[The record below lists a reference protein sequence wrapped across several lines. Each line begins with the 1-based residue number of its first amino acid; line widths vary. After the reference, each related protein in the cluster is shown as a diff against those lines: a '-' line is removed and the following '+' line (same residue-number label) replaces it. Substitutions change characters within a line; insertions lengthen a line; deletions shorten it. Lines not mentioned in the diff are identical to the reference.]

1 MRKGCS
7 NPSASLITSVLYLRP
22 NSPFVFFAQPSRP
35 GCLSQLFPRMCQPC
49 GCSTWNPLLTHLS
62 WHFYCSVDTDH
73 TKLPSTNHSDDPS
86 TLTASVGFPPP
97 DLPPGSSILGGFH
110 LSLLRLC
117 QSCRIYISGSLKG
130 VALLRNNLTLP
141 SSFHPHSKLPLRYRA
156 IILPAGYSGH
166 IYSFRIGAATSAS
179 ASGMP
184 DHVIQKLSRWKSDAF
199 KTYVRLDPKSLSR
212 SAIALANS

>member
-110 LSLLRLC
+110 LSLLREL
-117 QSCRIYISGSLKG
+117 QNIH
-130 VALLRNNLTLP
+130 LRLAQRGRTITEQ
-141 SSFHPHSKLPLRYRA
+141 PHTSKLLSSTLKAALEVSGYN
-156 IILPAGYSGH
+156 PAGRV
-166 IYSFRIGAATSAS
+166 FRPYI
-179 ASGMP
+179 
-184 DHVIQKLSRWKSDAF
+184 
-199 KTYVRLDPKSLSR
+199 
-212 SAIALANS
+212 